1 MKMKLGNMKFC
12 FLLVFGLL
20 VTAFVTAEGGQQQAP
35 APTGPS
41 SLVGVAY
48 STNDGSIKVHFI
60 NWDKIDM
67 YFQGEKLERT
77 YNYNSST
84 GTGKIIIGRLSAAI
98 YDFTINN
105 GPPEELVL
113 TANINAVQQVMAV
126 EPESFLAME
135 LELLSEGNIR
145 LQRKQE

>member
-1 MKMKLGNMKFC
+1 MKMKFGNMKFC

-20 VTAFVTAEGGQQQAP
+20 VTVWAAAEGGQQQTQVP
-35 APTGPS
+35 AHPT
-41 SLVGVAY
+41 SLVGAVY
-48 STNDGSIKVHFI
+48 STNDGSIEVHFI

-84 GTGKIIIGRLSAAI
+84 GTGKIIIGQLSAAI

-126 EPESFLAME
+126 EPASFLAME

>member
-1 MKMKLGNMKFC
+1 M
-12 FLLVFGLL
+12 
-20 VTAFVTAEGGQQQAP
+20 
-35 APTGPS
+35 
-41 SLVGVAY
+41 
-48 STNDGSIKVHFI
+48 I
-60 NWDKIDM
+60 NI
-67 YFQGEKLERT
+67 FFNG
-77 YNYNSST
+77 NSST
-84 GTGKIIIGRLSAAI
+84 GTGKIIIGQLSAAI

-126 EPESFLAME
+126 EPASFLAME